1 MSFLCSKNETN
12 KRPVKALAAAV
23 SQRNFTGEGERDV
36 KRRKY
41 DER

>member
-12 KRPVKALAAAV
+12 KRPVKALVTAV
-23 SQRNFTGEGERDV
+23 SQRDEGEKDV
-36 KRRKY
+36 KRRRY